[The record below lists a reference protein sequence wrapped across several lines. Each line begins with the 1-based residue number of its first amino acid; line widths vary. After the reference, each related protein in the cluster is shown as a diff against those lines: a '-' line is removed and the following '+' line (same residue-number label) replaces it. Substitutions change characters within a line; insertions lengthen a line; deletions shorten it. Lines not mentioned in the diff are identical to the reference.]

1 MNKGLETLF
10 ITVKNSVAIGIGI
23 QRIGFKVDLVTVL
36 KSVIIGVNLERIS
49 YVSVDLLAVIKSVAV
64 RIIIIPLSSYLILL
78 QICKS
83 GLLNILIAVKD
94 AVVIGIGLCWICSK
108 R

>member
-23 QRIGFKVDLVTVL
+23 QRICFKVDLVTVL

-49 YVSVDLLAVIKSVAV
+49 YVSVDLLAGIKSVAV
-64 RIIIIPLSSYLILL
+64 RIIIIRLCTKFLL
-78 QICKS
+78 LKIC
-83 GLLNILIAVKD
+83 
-94 AVVIGIGLCWICSK
+94 
-108 R
+108 